1 MKPNDVFVYLKHN
14 RFIPDSLSLSQCYQP
29 ILGLQASQVYQYFL
43 AFWDNGAQKHGLHE
57 ILNHLNINMQDL
69 EKALECLMALRL
81 IGIYQSENGLVIKL
95 LPPLTTEEFLDQS
108 IYRKLLED
116 RIGDLAVER
125 LLVAKPSGKH
135 LEVKLSQVFGLQEEI
150 SLRLEKGQPDFD
162 LASFKK
168 MMARENLRF
177 ADETKD
183 SLSLFALAEY
193 KGWTW
198 YETFVLAKET
208 AVGQVIST
216 KRMQAQLES
225 VKVAPE
231 RTFSSK
237 EMAIIQTAKTQQP
250 LAFLAQIKQARK
262 GMILAY
268 ERKALEAMAQ
278 LGLLDEVIN
287 IIILYSVRQKTS
299 VNLNERYA
307 LKVANDFSNQGIQ
320 TAEAA
325 VLKIRNLA
333 QQSQQSK
340 AGQEASKTNVPDWSQ
355 PDYQNETSLE
365 KQAQLEEQKRRL
377 LAKLDGGD

>member
-1 MKPNDVFVYLKHN
+1 MKPNDVFVYLRQN
-14 RFIPDSLSLSQCYQP
+14 RFVPDSLALTQCYQP

-43 AFWDNGAQKHGLHE
+43 AFWDNGAQQHGLHE
-57 ILNHLNINMQDL
+57 ILNQINISMPYL
-69 EKALECLMALRL
+69 EKALERLVALRL
-81 IGIYQSENGLVIKL
+81 LALYQEDQQLTIKI
-95 LPPLTTEEFLDQS
+95 LPPLTTEEFLSQS
-108 IYRKLLED
+108 IYRKLLEE
-116 RIGDLAVER
+116 RIGELAVER
-125 LLVAKPSGKH
+125 LLVAEPSGKP

-162 LASFKK
+162 LTSFKK

-183 SLSLFALAEY
+183 SLSLFALAEN

-216 KRMQAQLES
+216 KRMQAQLE
-225 VKVAPE
+225 KTKIAPA

-237 EMAIIQTAKTQQP
+237 EMAVIQTAKTQQP
-250 LAFLAQIKQARK
+250 LIFLAQIKQARK
-262 GMILAY
+262 GCVLPH
-268 ERKALEAMAQ
+268 ERKTLTAMAQ

-287 IIILYSVRQKTS
+287 IIVLYSMRQKNAA
-299 VNLNERYA
+299 NLNERYV

-325 VLKIRNLA
+325 VLKIRDLA
-333 QQSQQSK
+333 QQPKSSQK
-340 AGQEASKTNVPDWSQ
+340 VSKTNVPDWSQ